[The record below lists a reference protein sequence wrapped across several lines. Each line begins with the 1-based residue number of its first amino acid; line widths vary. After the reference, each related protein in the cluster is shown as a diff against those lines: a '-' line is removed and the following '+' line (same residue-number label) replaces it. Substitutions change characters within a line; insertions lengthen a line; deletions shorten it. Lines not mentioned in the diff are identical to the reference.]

1 MDLTFLVHTA
11 RKGNERR
18 TSCKIVGRVGRV
30 FRCAS
35 CRGDTQGEGLQG
47 WAEDDAARPEA
58 VCSEAAASGPG
69 PEQVTL
75 AAEVNVPGSWFTW
88 DESSRA
94 ERQEYYRAVALEF
107 EERHVFDPAARGK
120 PAKLDAAI
128 SLLLL
133 SRRSYVSGL
142 GAGGYCVLHTDTR
155 G

>member
-1 MDLTFLVHTA
+1 M
-11 RKGNERR
+11 
-18 TSCKIVGRVGRV
+18 GRVGRV

-47 WAEDDAARPEA
+47 WAEDDAARPED

-69 PEQVTL
+69 PEQVAL

-107 EERHVFDPAARGK
+107 EERHVFEPAARGK

-128 SLLLL
+128 SLLL
-133 SRRSYVSGL
+133 
-142 GAGGYCVLHTDTR
+142 
-155 G
+155 